1 MKKLELQKIIKEEIN
16 KVISEATIADEYF
29 DVYIA
34 KQDTVV
40 KNLNRTRK
48 VQVPKGT
55 VISAAGGGVWRSVNS
70 KIQTGIDSLKNNNA
84 FEVVNNPVRS
94 IVVDLENDIEI
105 CAENLRICINEIAK
119 INGKIDI
126 DNILDL
132 IFSKFCIGK

>member
-1 MKKLELQKIIKEEIN
+1 MKKSELQKIIKEEIN

-40 KNLNRTRK
+40 KSPKGTYK

-84 FEVVNNPVRS
+84 FEVVNNPIRS
-94 IVVDLENDIEI
+94 IIVDLEDDIENWGEDTNSLI
-105 CAENLRICINEIAK
+105 EKDPANAKKIIANRLKIINSIK
-119 INGKIDI
+119 TLLK
-126 DNILDL
+126 
-132 IFSKFCIGK
+132 

>member
-94 IVVDLENDIEI
+94 IVVDLENDIENWGEDTYSLI
-105 CAENLRICINEIAK
+105 EKDPANAKKIIANRLKIINSIK
-119 INGKIDI
+119 TLLK
-126 DNILDL
+126 
-132 IFSKFCIGK
+132 

>member
-1 MKKLELQKIIKEEIN
+1 MKKSELQQIIKEEIN

-48 VQVPKGT
+48 IQVPKGT

-70 KIQTGIDSLKNNNA
+70 KIQTGIESLKNNNA
-84 FEVVNNPVRS
+84 FEVVNNPIRS
-94 IVVDLENDIEI
+94 IVVDLENDIENWGEDTNSLI
-105 CAENLRICINEIAK
+105 EKDPANAKKIIANRLRIINSIK
-119 INGKIDI
+119 NLLK
-126 DNILDL
+126 
-132 IFSKFCIGK
+132 

>member
-1 MKKLELQKIIKEEIN
+1 MKKSELQKIIKEEIN

-84 FEVVNNPVRS
+84 FEVVNNPIRS
-94 IVVDLENDIEI
+94 IVVNLENDIENWGEDTYSLI
-105 CAENLRICINEIAK
+105 EKDPANAKKIIANRLKIINSIK
-119 INGKIDI
+119 TLLK
-126 DNILDL
+126 
-132 IFSKFCIGK
+132 